1 MARKILTITC
11 HNVYNHG
18 ATLQQLALLKQL
30 ETMGF
35 EATTINYTPDYLSQ
49 HFKWTKVS
57 NAFFAKNR
65 LLKWMYWVLKFPS
78 NLWNRQRKWRFDA
91 FESNNIK
98 VYSGNYTNNE
108 ELKNNLPEADAY
120 ICGSDQIWNSYFQ
133 NGKDPAFYLDFVPE
147 NKLKISYAA
156 SFATD
161 SIAAELKSFVKERIS
176 RLDWVSVRES
186 SGVKL
191 VNELGI
197 EQVHQVL
204 DPVFLLESSFWK
216 TFVKPISG
224 RYIFIYDFDSNPVLR
239 EFALHQAKT
248 KGLKIYTVNKNIGYA
263 HKNFYLHGPAV
274 FLSLVYGAELVLTNS
289 FHAVAFSLIF
299 QKQFLVFNRAEKINT
314 RMRDLLDSLH
324 LSHVLVSSLD
334 ECKLALVPIEY
345 SCVAVKLTE
354 AKQRSQEFLT
364 TALSTLIPN

>member
-30 ETMGF
+30 EAMGF
-35 EATTINYTPDYLSQ
+35 EAATLDYSPNYLNQ

-57 NAFFAKNR
+57 NAFFAQNG
-65 LLKWMYWVLKFPS
+65 LLKLLYWMLKFPQ
-78 NLWNRQRKWRFDA
+78 NVWNRQRKWRFDT
-91 FESNNIK
+91 FESKTLRIHPVK
-98 VYSGNYTNNE
+98 YTSNE
-108 ELKNNLPEADAY
+108 ALKTNLPEADAY

-133 NGKDPAFYLDFVPE
+133 NGKDPAFYLDFVPA

-156 SFATD
+156 SFAID
-161 SIAAELKSFVKERIS
+161 ALAEELKPFVKEKIS
-176 RLDWVSVRES
+176 RLDWVSVREA
-186 SGVKL
+186 SGVQL
-191 VNELGI
+191 VQDLGI
-197 EQVHQVL
+197 ENVTQVL
-204 DPVFLLESSFWK
+204 DPVFLLEPSYWQ

-224 RYIFIYDFDSNPVLR
+224 KYIFIYDFDSNPVLR
-239 EFALHQAKT
+239 EFALQQAKAQ
-248 KGLKIYTVNKNIGYA
+248 GLQIYTVNNNIRYA
-263 HKNFYLHGPAV
+263 DKNFYLHGPDV

-299 QKQFLVFNRAEKINT
+299 QKQFMVFNRAEKINT
-314 RMRDLLDSLH
+314 RMRDLLASLH
-324 LSHVLVSSLD
+324 LSRLLVSSLE
-334 ECKLALVPIEY
+334 ECELALAPIEY
-345 SCVAVKLTE
+345 RGVAVKLAE

>member
-65 LLKWMYWVLKFPS
+65 LLKWMYWVLKFPQ
-78 NLWNRQRKWRFDA
+78 NVWNRQRKWRFDA
-91 FESNNIK
+91 FESKTLRIYPEK
-98 VYSGNYTNNE
+98 FTSNE
-108 ELKNNLPEADAY
+108 ALKTNLPEADAY

-156 SFATD
+156 SFAID
-161 SIAAELKSFVKERIS
+161 ALAEELKPFVKDKIS
-176 RLDWVSVRES
+176 RLDWVSVREA
-186 SGVKL
+186 SGVQL
-191 VNELGI
+191 VKDLGI
-197 EQVHQVL
+197 ENVSQVL
-204 DPVFLLESSFWK
+204 DPVFLLDPSYWY

-224 RYIFIYDFDSNPVLR
+224 KYIFIYDFDSNPVLR
-239 EFALHQAKT
+239 EFALQQAKAR
-248 KGLKIYTVNKNIGYA
+248 GLQIYTVNNNIGYA
-263 HKNFYLHGPAV
+263 HKNFYLYGPDV
-274 FLSLVYGAELVLTNS
+274 FLSLLHGAELVLTNS